1 MKRRDFIKN
10 ASLALSAAFVPN
22 IAFPSFLRGGAP
34 LNNVL
39 YNGVALPDVWPP
51 RNIGMNYD
59 PMPTP
64 YLINRPEIIPIDLGR
79 QLLVDNFLIE
89 QTDMERRSYT
99 PRKMSFNPVLKPETE
114 LEQGIYGIPG
124 ASAKD
129 GGVWWDPKDQLFK
142 MWYEA
147 GWLHR
152 MAYATSKD
160 GIYWERPNLDI
171 VPGTNQIVPE
181 IVADSST
188 VWLDHFT
195 QNDEE
200 RFKMFLRSPNS
211 IPGSTERFNYG
222 FSMVSQDGIH

>member
-181 IVADSST
+181 IVAD
-188 VWLDHFT
+188 
-195 QNDEE
+195 
-200 RFKMFLRSPNS
+200 
-211 IPGSTERFNYG
+211 
-222 FSMVSQDGIH
+222 

>member
-1 MKRRDFIKN
+1 
-10 ASLALSAAFVPN
+10 
-22 IAFPSFLRGGAP
+22 
-34 LNNVL
+34 
-39 YNGVALPDVWPP
+39 
-51 RNIGMNYD
+51 MNYD

-222 FSMVSQDGIH
+222 FSMVSPDGIHWGKPVKTGPCGDRSTMFYNPFRQNGYTASGIRKT

>member
-89 QTDMERRSYT
+89 QTDIRYKCSR
-99 PRKMSFNPVLKPETE
+99 
-114 LEQGIYGIPG
+114 
-124 ASAKD
+124 
-129 GGVWWDPKDQLFK
+129 
-142 MWYEA
+142 
-147 GWLHR
+147 
-152 MAYATSKD
+152 
-160 GIYWERPNLDI
+160 
-171 VPGTNQIVPE
+171 
-181 IVADSST
+181 
-188 VWLDHFT
+188 
-195 QNDEE
+195 
-200 RFKMFLRSPNS
+200 
-211 IPGSTERFNYG
+211 
-222 FSMVSQDGIH
+222 

>member
-1 MKRRDFIKN
+1 MKRRDFIRN
-10 ASLALSAAFVPN
+10 AGLTLSAALVPN

-34 LNNVL
+34 QNSTL
-39 YNGVALPDVWPP
+39 YNGVTLPDVWPP

-59 PMPTP
+59 PMPLP
-64 YLINRPEIIPIDLGR
+64 YLINRPAIVPIDLGR
-79 QLLVDNFLIE
+79 QLFVDNFLIE

-114 LEQGIYGIPG
+114 LEQGTYGIPG

-129 GGVWWDPKDQLFK
+129 GGVWWDPKDNIFK

-160 GIYWERPNLDI
+160 GIHWERPNLD
-171 VPGTNQIVPE
+171 VVAGTN
-181 IVADSST
+181 
-188 VWLDHFT
+188 
-195 QNDEE
+195 
-200 RFKMFLRSPNS
+200 
-211 IPGSTERFNYG
+211 
-222 FSMVSQDGIH
+222 

>member
-1 MKRRDFIKN
+1 
-10 ASLALSAAFVPN
+10 
-22 IAFPSFLRGGAP
+22 
-34 LNNVL
+34 
-39 YNGVALPDVWPP
+39 
-51 RNIGMNYD
+51 
-59 PMPTP
+59 
-64 YLINRPEIIPIDLGR
+64 
-79 QLLVDNFLIE
+79 
-89 QTDMERRSYT
+89 
-99 PRKMSFNPVLKPETE
+99 MSFNPVLKPETE

-200 RFKMFLRSPNS
+200 RFKMFLRSLIMDSVWFLQMEFTGVNQSKPDHVETGA
-211 IPGSTERFNYG
+211 PCSTILSAKNGYTA
-222 FSMVSQDGIH
+222 SGIRKT